1 MCTCTV
7 CYTPSSEL
15 SSQAIDTMS
24 HPDVVNMIIQFITLP
39 VLPYNVKSISGVCVC
54 VCVVLCMYNVHIVI
68 IHLVNT
74 CTQCSA
80 HTVWHWSGITTTQYE
95 LTTTQ
100 MS

>member
-39 VLPYNVKSISGVCVC
+39 VLPYNVKSISGVCMGVC
-54 VCVVLCMYNVHIVI
+54 VCVWFVYVHIVI

-74 CTQCSA
+74 CTWCSVCWFL
-80 HTVWHWSGITTTQYE
+80 HKILIYE
-95 LTTTQ
+95 FLFCTFI
-100 MS
+100 

>member
-54 VCVVLCMYNVHIVI
+54 VCVVCVCTYSHHTLSKYMYMVFCL
-68 IHLVNT
+68 LVPAQNT
-74 CTQCSA
+74 N
-80 HTVWHWSGITTTQYE
+80 
-95 LTTTQ
+95 L
-100 MS
+100 